1 MPKRNK
7 SKNHNSTPKLG
18 LTASSELVKRRSS
31 SRLLSTADNVPHA
44 GSKVP
49 RDEYGTDA
57 KNKLKKEVTA
67 TVAEAEVAEA
77 EVQLVLGVPT
87 TDEER
92 ASIALKRQERLR
104 QQNERESERAKEA
117 KTKNDEAGYPMPESK
132 EHIKKM
138 SQDERMSQGLCFQ
151 NKNHLLSR
159 LMANGEVDKKRYE
172 ITESRPLSLIAKC
185 PFRHAESCAFNMSAG
200 YRKKT
205 PYKTFDE
212 QQQDALAGI

>member
-67 TVAEAEVAEA
+67 TVAEAEVAEE

-159 LMANGEVDKKRYE
+159 LMANGEFEKKRHE
-172 ITESRPLSLIAKC
+172 ITESRPLSLIAQC
-185 PFRHAESCAFNMSAG
+185 PFRDAESCAFILSAG
-200 YRKKT
+200 YRKMT
-205 PYKTFDE
+205 AYKTFDE

>member
-7 SKNHNSTPKLG
+7 SKNHNSTPKPG

-67 TVAEAEVAEA
+67 TVAEAEVAEE

-117 KTKNDEAGYPMPESK
+117 KTKNDDLEVM
-132 EHIKKM
+132 
-138 SQDERMSQGLCFQ
+138 R
-151 NKNHLLSR
+151 SR
-159 LMANGEVDKKRYE
+159 KVD
-172 ITESRPLSLIAKC
+172 
-185 PFRHAESCAFNMSAG
+185 
-200 YRKKT
+200 T
-205 PYKTFDE
+205 PV
-212 QQQDALAGI
+212 

>member
-7 SKNHNSTPKLG
+7 SKNHNSTPKPG

-67 TVAEAEVAEA
+67 TVAEAEVAEE

-132 EHIKKM
+132 EHTKKM

-159 LMANGEVDKKRYE
+159 LMANGEFEKKRHE
-172 ITESRPLSLIAKC
+172 ITESRPLSLTAQC
-185 PFRHAESCAFNMSAG
+185 PFRDAESCAFILSAG
-200 YRKKT
+200 YRKMT
-205 PYKTFDE
+205 AYKTFDE

>member
-67 TVAEAEVAEA
+67 TVAEAEVAEE
-77 EVQLVLGVPT
+77 EVQLVLGVVSQMRGRR
-87 TDEER
+87 R
-92 ASIALKRQERLR
+92 ASSTLR
-104 QQNERESERAKEA
+104 VMR
-117 KTKNDEAGYPMPESK
+117 
-132 EHIKKM
+132 
-138 SQDERMSQGLCFQ
+138 
-151 NKNHLLSR
+151 SR
-159 LMANGEVDKKRYE
+159 KVD
-172 ITESRPLSLIAKC
+172 
-185 PFRHAESCAFNMSAG
+185 
-200 YRKKT
+200 T
-205 PYKTFDE
+205 PV
-212 QQQDALAGI
+212 